1 MHFPQKKARMLI
13 LHSEH
18 SSMSNLTKPAPLT
31 LKPQDAYRLFKVS
44 TELADTLENI
54 LETHGAYS
62 SEFVRG
68 LTLSFKQADSGKLK
82 KVRSIKGVR

>member
-1 MHFPQKKARMLI
+1 MP
-13 LHSEH
+13 
-18 SSMSNLTKPAPLT
+18 NLTKLIPLT

-62 SEFVRG
+62 NEFVQG
-68 LTLSFKQADSGKLK
+68 LALSFKQVDNGKLK